1 MWGRVGSDGANM
13 GWSGVGWGRVERGDI
28 TLAGAGWNRVG
39 WGRMG
44 GGMGRGRGPRQP
56 VWDVILHLD
65 VEINKQLV
73 LNSFPT
79 SQIMGARGVQRVG
92 ELWRTQLQVRCSQKR
107 HVWSDTCTSI

>member
-73 LNSFPT
+73 FEPAVMC
-79 SQIMGARGVQRVG
+79 Q
-92 ELWRTQLQVRCSQKR
+92 LWCRRRYPEMLLLTR
-107 HVWSDTCTSI
+107 